1 MAIQFRQIDFKL
13 YDQLRNG
20 NNFAFNTQYF
30 KNNLAGYVG
39 GKYKAQ
45 IDLSVSI
52 SYNTNKEGQ
61 TVIIDLT
68 NGWLEVNGVDWVRE
82 GFKIGMDC
90 FFNFD
95 DTDSVHDD
103 IIGCTITDIDQDR
116 VYFNITFDSRAGRTK
131 FLYTKADNI
140 DILNFYSVDV
150 YTDYEYSFGFVENS
164 DDYSNNSL
172 LTNAS
177 QTYYGEIKT
186 PGLSTFGQPKGQNKD
201 WQSGLIIMN
210 DLTQNDVLDI
220 YGNILKVETK
230 YKVTHEFL
238 LNPFYKEGD
247 ISNLTNPN
255 GVIPPDYLIGD
266 ASLKYVYE
274 AKLKNEISDPNDVVI
289 VKESTELGSTAYYN
303 ENYNGFNNNFKISNV
318 KYNNGDLDGIN
329 PNETTTVTFD
339 VESLNGVE
347 LDTAYAG
354 LYVFKCTEE
363 TDYTNTTSTNL
374 EQNFLYDS
382 LVTSSTTTGTGIIKT
397 LSFASQTLT
406 KRTVTATLSYTQA
419 EQLKIEEGDFF
430 ALTIAVTSDL
440 TSNDDVNLLVD
451 VKEYDTTVDI
461 QGLATMPKFD
471 LSPFEG
477 GEFDSIRAFNED
489 GINAVCQLVLDRTK
503 DAFLNSLD
511 FKLIAYK
518 PTTAEYFDLDSINI
532 PYTEIISNGV
542 QQINYESNRGY
553 PDSIT
558 FDKDRVLFKT
568 NSSNASSTTFDIEVG
583 QKINWKD
590 WVYNRF
596 ADTGFYDNSKPNNN
610 LNYKSS
616 NYSDVDGYEIRLAVL
631 ANIYGVDDL
640 GRSGDT
646 DYLFLSQKIEVK
658 DYDSNDELDGQ
669 IQLLDSENLTDLGGS
684 PRSDKDTI
692 FKVVW
697 YDQTLNE
704 DNIYALRIER
714 NDNTGNA
721 LFELTSFQDY
731 EGGILK
737 PFDGLNRLKIEQV
750 GTSIEVSCL
759 IDYTKLVSNV
769 SYNLSA
775 RISSDQGIDPEAKLK
790 TNGVIKLK
798 TDGDS
803 KLKAL

>member
-20 NNFAFNTQYF
+20 NNFNINTTLN
-30 KNNLAGYVG
+30 KKNLAGYVG
-39 GKYKAQ
+39 GKYKLINEFAV
-45 IDLSVSI
+45 SVYWNDDS
-52 SYNTNKEGQ
+52 
-61 TVIIDLT
+61 DLT
-68 NGWLEVNGVDWVRE
+68 LDINYNEKWLECEGVDWENE
-82 GFKIGMDC
+82 GFSVGDKIGWSVDY
-90 FFNFD
+90 N
-95 DTDSVHDD
+95 DS
-103 IIGCTITDIDQDR
+103 
-116 VYFNITFDSRAGRTK
+116 
-131 FLYTKADNI
+131 
-140 DILNFYSVDV
+140 FYSSGSSEITSISGIRLYFSNDANQPPDV
-150 YTDYEYSFGFVENS
+150 NSLSFSGKKAVYLSEKKRAINYSFGFVENG

-177 QTYYGEIKT
+177 QTYYGSYGIGTE
-186 PGLSTFGQPKGQNKD
+186 LSTDLQQLGENKD
-201 WQSGLIIMN
+201 WVSGECVFEGMGQN
-210 DLTQNDVLDI
+210 DLFDI
-220 YGNILKVETK
+220 DGFQLGIEFK
-230 YKVTHEFL
+230 YEISHKFL
-238 LNPFYKEGD
+238 LNPFYREGD

-266 ASLKYVYE
+266 ASLKYVFNTDLRRELSNPNTSINYKQY
-274 AKLKNEISDPNDVVI
+274 KL
-289 VKESTELGSTAYYN
+289 LGSTAYYN

-347 LDTAYAG
+347 LDTAIAS

-363 TDYTNTTSTNL
+363 TEYTNTTSTTL

-382 LVTSSTTTGTGIIKT
+382 LRTDGASQTGTGIIKT

-406 KRTVTATLSYTQA
+406 KRTVTATISYTQA

-440 TSNDDVNLLVD
+440 TANDDVNLLVD
-451 VKEYDTTVDI
+451 VKEYDTTIDI
-461 QGLATMPKFD
+461 PGLATMPKFD
-471 LSPFEG
+471 LSPYEG

-489 GINAVCQLVLDRTK
+489 GINAVCQLVLDTTK

-596 ADTGFYDNSKPNNN
+596 ADTGLYDNSKPNNN
-610 LNYKSS
+610 LNYKAS
-616 NYSDVDGYEIRLAVL
+616 NYSDVDGYEIRLALL

-669 IQLLDSENLTDLGGS
+669 IQLLDSETLTDLGGS

-692 FKVVW
+692 FKVIW
-697 YDQTLNE
+697 YDLTLSN
-704 DNIYALRIER
+704 DNIYTIRIER

-721 LFELTSFQDY
+721 LFELSSFQDY

-750 GTSIEVSCL
+750 GTSIEVSGL
-759 IDYTKLVSNV
+759 IDYTKLVNNV

-775 RISSDQGIDPEAKLK
+775 RISAEQGIDPNAKLK

-798 TDGDS
+798 TQGDS

>member
-1 MAIQFRQIDFKL
+1 MAIEFRQIDFKL
-13 YDQLRNG
+13 LDQLRNG
-20 NNFAFNTQYF
+20 KNFSINSSLF
-30 KNNLAGYVG
+30 KNNFSAYVG
-39 GKYKAQ
+39 GKYRVVEKFG
-45 IDLSVSI
+45 ISVYW
-52 SYNTNKEGQ
+52 YNNVTNNQLRLNYNDKWIEADDANW
-61 TVIIDLT
+61 I
-68 NGWLEVNGVDWVRE
+68 EE
-82 GFKIGMDC
+82 GFKVGDKIGYSVESGGTFYTGTAGYITSITSDRIYVD
-90 FFNFD
+90 NFD
-95 DTDSVHDD
+95 FIFDPNNTGTEITNNKKAVFVEEKNKD
-103 IIGCTITDIDQDR
+103 I
-116 VYFNITFDSRAGRTK
+116 
-131 FLYTKADNI
+131 
-140 DILNFYSVDV
+140 
-150 YTDYEYSFGFVENS
+150 EYSFGFVENG
-164 DDYSNNSL
+164 DEYSNNSL

-177 QTYYGEIKT
+177 QSFYGGYTSENSLSELT
-186 PGLSTFGQPKGQNKD
+186 PLGDNKD
-201 WQSGLIIMN
+201 WFSGQCYF
-210 DLTQNDVLDI
+210 TGEGEQVLNDI
-220 YGNILKVETK
+220 YGFKKGVEFF
-230 YKVTHEFL
+230 YKVQHDFL
-238 LNPFYKEGD
+238 FNPFYKEGD

-266 ASLKYVYE
+266 ASLKYVFKIDLRRTFNNPNISYVYQE
-274 AKLKNEISDPNDVVI
+274 KNL
-289 VKESTELGSTAYYN
+289 LGSTAYYN

-347 LDTAYAG
+347 LDTAVAN

-374 EQNFLYDS
+374 EQNFLYDN
-382 LVTSSTTTGTGIIKT
+382 LRTANTTPATGIIK
-397 LSFASQTLT
+397 SFSFLSQTLT
-406 KRTVTATLSYTQA
+406 KRSVTAVISYTQE
-419 EQLKIEEGDFF
+419 EQLKIKEGDFF

-440 TSNDDVNLLVD
+440 SNNDDVNLLVD

-461 QGLATMPKFD
+461 AGLATMPKFD
-471 LSPFEG
+471 LSPYEG

-489 GINAVCQLVLDRTK
+489 GINAVCQLVLDTTK

-568 NSSNASSTTFDIEVG
+568 NSSNASSTTFDLEVG

-596 ADTGFYDNSKPNNN
+596 ADTGLYDNSKPNNN
-610 LNYKSS
+610 LNYKAS

-669 IQLLDSENLTDLGGS
+669 IQLLDSETLTDLGGS

-697 YDQTLNE
+697 YDLTLSN
-704 DNIYALRIER
+704 DNIYTLRIER

-721 LFELTSFQDY
+721 LFELSSFQDY

-750 GTSIEVSCL
+750 GTSIEVSGL
-759 IDYTKLVSNV
+759 IDYTKLVNNV

-775 RISSDQGIDPEAKLK
+775 RISAEQGIDPNAKLK

-798 TDGDS
+798 TQGDS